1 MSQTV
6 GVIEAEAD
14 VSMTD
19 LTLDAVVNVGLDTTL
34 SIPIEP
40 PTTDIDKKMVLVA
53 QNKELKWVDPNELI
67 RQFFI
72 DNNLEHI
79 LTLNELTTT

>member
-19 LTLDAVVNVGLDTTL
+19 LTLDAVVNAGLDTTL

>member
-19 LTLDAVVNVGLDTTL
+19 LTLDTVVNAGLDTTL

-67 RQFFI
+67 RQLFI

>member
-19 LTLDAVVNVGLDTTL
+19 LTLDAVVDAGLDTTL

-79 LTLNELTTT
+79 LTLNELTT

>member
-19 LTLDAVVNVGLDTTL
+19 LTLDAVVDAGLDTTL

>member
-19 LTLDAVVNVGLDTTL
+19 LTLDAMVGAGLDATL

-40 PTTDIDKKMVLVA
+40 PSTNIDKKMVLVA

-79 LTLNELTTT
+79 LTLNELTT

>member
-19 LTLDAVVNVGLDTTL
+19 LTLDAVVNAGLDTTL

-40 PTTDIDKKMVLVA
+40 PTTDINKKMVLVA